1 MAQAIAAKYSR
12 IILQKRC
19 KNETENCSICLESLY
34 MKPVIYLPCKHFFHQ
49 TCLNQAFEKKLYT
62 CPLCRYDLVEA
73 LTKINFKFPVV
84 YTPYYT
90 YYNDYNDDYSDMPY
104 LVDSDVE
111 EDIHIWTGLFV
122 NIMQDPVLDDSSVL
136 ALGAAVPGAVPAV
149 PAALGISF
157 LDFLIFYDL

>member
-90 YYNDYNDDYSDMPY
+90 YYNDDYRI
-104 LVDSDVE
+104 DSK
-111 EDIHIWTGLFV
+111 
-122 NIMQDPVLDDSSVL
+122 
-136 ALGAAVPGAVPAV
+136 
-149 PAALGISF
+149 
-157 LDFLIFYDL
+157 